1 MALTAN
7 HFDSSPHVTST
18 FNTQQQ
24 SLCQLVS
31 AKVKEK
37 LLVENTV
44 LLYAESKQLVS
55 HFILFKLI
63 PLPELVQGRSVLF
76 LFHTKLVNWQ
86 CKAFAQFY
94 DGTKLEK
101 GLSNKRLQFV

>member
-7 HFDSSPHVTST
+7 HFDSSPLVVST

-37 LLVENTV
+37 FLVENTV
-44 LLYAESKQLVS
+44 VFYTESKQLVS

-63 PLPELVQGRSVLF
+63 PLPELVQRRSVLF
-76 LFHTKLVNWQ
+76 
-86 CKAFAQFY
+86 
-94 DGTKLEK
+94 
-101 GLSNKRLQFV
+101 FVSH

>member
-76 LFHTKLVNWQ
+76 LFHTK
-86 CKAFAQFY
+86 FRF
-94 DGTKLEK
+94 G
-101 GLSNKRLQFV
+101 SNR